1 MTKTMT
7 IVFVDVRRVI
17 RRLIRLTKRHMFKF
31 FVFFVFFI
39 KNNNILFFIV
49 LRIERFVNNGNGESD
64 S

>member
-17 RRLIRLTKRHMFKF
+17 RGLIRLTKRHMFKF

-49 LRIERFVNNGNGESD
+49 LRI
-64 S
+64 